1 MKNIFLITVGFVFF
15 NQVCFSAIP
24 QTRVNLKIQA
34 KIEKGC
40 SLTNKEYQLD
50 FGRHPSVSQE
60 KVTANVINNS
70 SSWNLKCTE
79 NMPVNISINGGE
91 NVLTS
96 IRRMKHLSSSDYIN
110 YKLYN
115 SFKLDGEYEI
125 GKVYSLQ
132 PTTVDN
138 SILNFSIYGVADLSN
153 NNLPREAGI
162 YRDTVSILIAW

>member
-1 MKNIFLITVGFVFF
+1 MKNIFLIFIGLSFSS
-15 NQVCFSAIP
+15 QACFAAIS
-24 QTRVNLKIQA
+24 QTKTNLKIQA

-60 KVTANVINNS
+60 KIIANVINNS

-79 NMPVNISINGGE
+79 KIPVNISINSGE
-91 NVLTS
+91 NVLTNM
-96 IRRMKHLSSSDYIN
+96 RRMKSLSSFDYIN

-115 SFKLDGEYEI
+115 SFKLDSEYEI

-138 SILNFSIYGVADLSN
+138 PVLNFSIYGVADLSN
-153 NNLPREAGI
+153 NNLPRETGI